1 MTAEA
6 IARWAQGVARG
17 PRYAIAAFALMTTAI
32 VVNGFTLAVF
42 YAFAC
47 RTLPYPQ
54 ASKLAWVRTIVPDKG
69 LMGYDASPEVWRKIG
84 AGLGNELRNGGL
96 VDLEQDHV
104 LVRVN
109 GSLTAATVRK
119 VTPSVFP
126 TLGVYPVLGRWP
138 SRSAGRADGP
148 REALISHGFWVR
160 AFGRG
165 REALGTELNVSRH
178 HYRVIGVLPH
188 GRTPPLSGADI
199 YIPLVKPWTRA
210 QDRNINDYLIMRM
223 TASTS
228 LHRLNKGLRH
238 IAQVIGAGES
248 SGSMPPS
255 RGLRLIAVS
264 LHDAVVHLEGVASVR
279 WIFLAAGLAL
289 WVLAVVNLSQHALVH
304 YRARL
309 HEAAVRMALGA
320 TRWRLSL
327 TLVAEQVPLML
338 LIWGVSVPV
347 AALGV
352 HWFVAR
358 LFSGHIEHLLPV
370 ALSPAVIV
378 GMLFLTGLGLF
389 VAVAVPLWQMD
400 ASVLRAAL
408 GEGHGRTMSRQ
419 TRRLLEGLSIAQIA
433 LAVALMTAGL
443 VAVTSLIVA
452 LHRPL
457 GFDPRNRVVARVV
470 LPQGARPAAAWRSI
484 VHRLER
490 QPYVSI
496 AAVAATLPWSR
507 AKVGGD
513 FRIGRR
519 LGYLNVDWVDTGFFQ
534 ALSVPLTRGR
544 ALSRAVMAQVSP
556 DAILG
561 KGACHAFFGE
571 KRCLGRVLSMG
582 RRTVQVSGVVAPVS
596 WQLQPWIRTLG
607 TIYLPMDSCIHDI
620 FAGVSGQ
627 LVVALRDR
635 GAAYEQAVKDEIQ
648 KAVPGAVVMQV
659 RSYKSLIGRRARYAS
674 GVGQVLMMLAV
685 AGIMTTLVGIYAV
698 QDYIG
703 RWKAGEYRIRAVLGA
718 GSKDFRRIAV
728 RAVLWQVVPG
738 CVLGAGLG
746 FFLVHLLGGFFY
758 HAPSI
763 ALWVAPASVLVVG
776 AASGV
781 SIGWPIMNATRAPR
795 NTADL

>member
-1 MTAEA
+1 
-6 IARWAQGVARG
+6 
-17 PRYAIAAFALMTTAI
+17 
-32 VVNGFTLAVF
+32 
-42 YAFAC
+42 
-47 RTLPYPQ
+47 
-54 ASKLAWVRTIVPDKG
+54 
-69 LMGYDASPEVWRKIG
+69 
-84 AGLGNELRNGGL
+84 
-96 VDLEQDHV
+96 
-104 LVRVN
+104 
-109 GSLTAATVRK
+109 
-119 VTPSVFP
+119 
-126 TLGVYPVLGRWP
+126 
-138 SRSAGRADGP
+138 
-148 REALISHGFWVR
+148 
-160 AFGRG
+160 
-165 REALGTELNVSRH
+165 
-178 HYRVIGVLPH
+178 
-188 GRTPPLSGADI
+188 
-199 YIPLVKPWTRA
+199 
-210 QDRNINDYLIMRM
+210 
-223 TASTS
+223 
-228 LHRLNKGLRH
+228 
-238 IAQVIGAGES
+238 
-248 SGSMPPS
+248 
-255 RGLRLIAVS
+255 
-264 LHDAVVHLEGVASVR
+264 
-279 WIFLAAGLAL
+279 
-289 WVLAVVNLSQHALVH
+289 
-304 YRARL
+304 
-309 HEAAVRMALGA
+309 
-320 TRWRLSL
+320 
-327 TLVAEQVPLML
+327 
-338 LIWGVSVPV
+338 
-347 AALGV
+347 
-352 HWFVAR
+352 
-358 LFSGHIEHLLPV
+358 
-370 ALSPAVIV
+370 
-378 GMLFLTGLGLF
+378 MLFLTGLGLF

-433 LAVALMTAGL
+433 LAVALLTAGL

-513 FRIGRR
+513 FRTGRR
-519 LGYLNVDWVDTGFFQ
+519 LGYLNVDWVGTGFFQ

-544 ALSRAVMAQVSP
+544 ALSRTVMAQASP

-582 RRTVQVSGVVAPVS
+582 RRTVQVSGVAAPVS
-596 WQLQPWIRTLG
+596 WQLQPWMRTLG

-635 GAAYEQAVKDEIQ
+635 GAAYERAVKDEIQ
-648 KAVPGAVVMQV
+648 KAVPGAVVMRV

-781 SIGWPIMNATRAPR
+781 SIGWPVMNATRPPR